1 MNLQQLIQ
9 KAEHS
14 GFYLRILNF
23 ILWRKIPFNAAH
35 RFRITDIGEGK
46 IEILIPYR
54 KSNLNHIKSIHA
66 CALATASEYATGFCL
81 TTMLP
86 EGEYRLILKS
96 LSSEYFYQGKK
107 DVSVRFEMD
116 KNNFIKFL
124 EEIPADTGAA
134 FLKLEAKAFDTD
146 KNHISTSH
154 VEWQLKKWAHV
165 KTKV

>member
-1 MNLQQLIQ
+1 L
-9 KAEHS
+9 
-14 GFYLRILNF
+14 
-23 ILWRKIPFNAAH
+23 
-35 RFRITDIGEGK
+35 
-46 IEILIPYR
+46 
-54 KSNLNHIKSIHA
+54 
-66 CALATASEYATGFCL
+66 
-81 TTMLP
+81 LP

-96 LSSEYFYQGKK
+96 LSNEYFYQGKK

-134 FLKLEAKAFDTD
+134 LLKLEAKAFDTD
-146 KNHISTSH
+146 KNHISTSQ